1 MAKRSI
7 RKRRHLQKVVAC
19 LIATS
24 IGTSLIPAYS
34 STATTEIIN
43 ESAMVES
50 RRINNSLQPT
60 GNAYNVS
67 TLLQW
72 TPESDEAA
80 RYNRATIK
88 LQDRFTG
95 AVVNPN
101 ANPDAKIMN
110 CALTNPQIDNAP
122 SQGGDI
128 ESSYAFSYWQY
139 VDSYVYWGGSNRGI
153 FVLPTADIIDAGH
166 KNGVPVLGT
175 VGFPWGPG
183 EGRVEQIR
191 EFLVKNED
199 GSFPVADK
207 MIEMANFYGFDGWFI
222 NQESYGCGK
231 EEADLMVEFFTYMHE
246 KDPNIRIGWYDSMT
260 TEGSVNYQDSL
271 NPLNVG
277 FFQNN
282 GKTVT
287 DEFFLNYNWDRESTS
302 FPELS
307 KVDMS
312 IKTAN
317 EVGRSQYDIF
327 AGVEVQQNAYN
338 DKFPVENLL
347 DEDGKL
353 KLSLAMYCPN
363 STLSMA
369 KDMEDFYKHD
379 QKFWVGGSGD
389 PSNSNTE
396 DQWVGLANYV
406 ADKSAINELPF
417 VTNFNLGHGQQYYID
432 GEVSRTK
439 EWNNRSLQD
448 YLPTW
453 RWIVESNGSK
463 LTPDFDRTDAYNG
476 GSSLVIEGNL
486 EADNPNHIKL
496 YSTKLNIVDGT
507 TELSITY
514 KTPSENNN
522 MQVGLC
528 FGDNYDEENFVFLD
542 VENGTPG
549 QWNTAKISL
558 GDYVGKTISAISLRF
573 DSEEDINDFK
583 INIGSL
589 SVEESSRNRVLPATS
604 KITLDDQLF
613 HNAQKAEARIY
624 WEDVDGASFYEIYRV
639 KPDGSREFIG
649 ATYNDSYYIS
659 PFNRYDNEDSF
670 NFEVVAVDDN
680 FNRGEAQKL
689 KFKWNM
695 SAEDTEVPNEEVP
708 INFALNAKVKAS
720 SENAGEPAMKAVDG
734 TVENNS
740 KWCTTT
746 DMYGGWLEVDLG
758 EEKTIQR
765 WVTMHGEAGGED
777 KLTNT
782 KAFRLQVLKDGEFVD
797 IDVVEDNEEGIVDR
811 NLSEPV
817 TGQVFRLYIDDPGPT
832 PWKAIRIYEF
842 QLFKNVSTPIT
853 ENIPMHEVKATNNDG
868 AKDEVLFR
876 EVPAGYEVLLY
887 KNITDVEPFAK
898 KVVET
903 TGEVKF
909 TDLDFGYEEGRV
921 YFAVKEEGKAA
932 SIKLSVA
939 YDNEDWDT
947 TKIPGEFKISEY
959 EVKPRAVEVGE
970 YYATLEIG
978 DLQTGDIV
986 SYYENDTDQFPTK
999 VSVPVEDN
1007 AESAVLKPLL
1017 LKEDGG
1023 EIILQVKRKGMK
1035 ASPKFKVVYKED
1047 KSAESKGTLA
1057 LTVKNQDNN
1066 VVNGA
1071 IYEIIKDEKVVETI
1085 TTGELGDALI
1095 KLDPGVYSVKYSG
1108 NLTSYEADDLLR
1120 EITIDEA
1127 FDKEELNLTLVKK
1140 ENIDDEKP
1148 TEPVPPTDEN
1158 ENNNGNE
1165 NSNGNN
1171 SGNGNDNSVEV
1182 KPNKPNKPNGS
1193 LPQTGNLGGLFAVG
1207 AAGIIS
1213 AIGAMFIRKKK

>member
-1 MAKRSI
+1 M
-7 RKRRHLQKVVAC
+7 
-19 LIATS
+19 
-24 IGTSLIPAYS
+24 
-34 STATTEIIN
+34 
-43 ESAMVES
+43 
-50 RRINNSLQPT
+50 
-60 GNAYNVS
+60 
-67 TLLQW
+67 
-72 TPESDEAA
+72 
-80 RYNRATIK
+80 
-88 LQDRFTG
+88 
-95 AVVNPN
+95 
-101 ANPDAKIMN
+101 
-110 CALTNPQIDNAP
+110 
-122 SQGGDI
+122 
-128 ESSYAFSYWQY
+128 
-139 VDSYVYWGGSNRGI
+139 
-153 FVLPTADIIDAGH
+153 
-166 KNGVPVLGT
+166 PVLGT

-260 TEGSVNYQDSL
+260 TEGPVNYQDSL

-338 DKFPVENLL
+338 DKFPVEHLL

-453 RWIVESNGSK
+453 RWIVQSNGSK

-507 TELSITY
+507 TELTITY

-549 QWNTAKISL
+549 EWNTAKISL

-589 SVEESSRNRVLPATS
+589 SVEESSKDKVLPATS

-639 KPDGSREFIG
+639 KPDGNREFIG
-649 ATYNDSYYIS
+649 ATYNDSYYIL
-659 PFNRYDNEDSF
+659 PFNRYNNEDSF
-670 NFEVVAVDDN
+670 NFEVVAVDGN
-680 FNRGEAQKL
+680 FNRGEAQTL

-695 SAEDTEVPNEEVP
+695 SADDTEVPNEEVP
-708 INFALNAKVKAS
+708 VNFALNAKVTAS
-720 SENAGEPAMKAVDG
+720 SENAGEPSIKAVDG
-734 TVENNS
+734 SVENNS

-746 DMYGGWLEVDLG
+746 GIYGGWLEVDLG

-782 KAFRLQVLKDGEFVD
+782 KAFRLQVLRDGEFVD
-797 IDVVEDNEEGIVDR
+797 VDVVENNEEGIVDR
-811 NLSEPV
+811 NLTEPV

-842 QLFKNVSTPIT
+842 QLFEDVNTPMT
-853 ENIPMHEVKATNNDG
+853 ENIPMHAVKATNNNG
-868 AKDEVLFR
+868 SNDEVLFK

-887 KNITDVEPFAK
+887 KNISDVEPFAK
-898 KVVET
+898 KVAET

-909 TDLDFGYEEGRV
+909 TDLDFGTEEGRI
-921 YFAVKEEGKAA
+921 YFAVKEEGKEA
-932 SIKLSVA
+932 SIKLSVS
-939 YDNEDWDT
+939 YDNEAWDT

-959 EVKPRAVEVGE
+959 EVKPRSVMDGE

-986 SYYENDTDQFPTK
+986 SYYENDTDEFPTK
-999 VSVPVEDN
+999 VSVPVADN
-1007 AESAVLKPLL
+1007 AESTVLKPLL
-1017 LKEDGG
+1017 LSENGG
-1023 EIILQVKRKGMK
+1023 EIILQVKREGMK

-1057 LTVKNQDNN
+1057 LIVKDQDNN
-1066 VVNGA
+1066 AVNGA
-1071 IYEIIKDEKVVETI
+1071 VYEIMKDEKVVETI
-1085 TTGELGDALI
+1085 TTGELGEASI
-1095 KLDPGVYSVKYSG
+1095 KLDPGVYTVKYSE
-1108 NLTSYEADDLLR
+1108 NLTSYEADNLLK

-1127 FDKEELNLTLVKK
+1127 FDREELNLILVKN

-1148 TEPVPPTDEN
+1148 TEPVPPADDN

-1165 NSNGNN
+1165 NSNGNT
-1171 SGNGNDNSVEV
+1171 SGNGNNNSVEV

-1207 AAGIIS
+1207 VAGIMS
-1213 AIGAMFIRKKK
+1213 SVGAMFIRKKK

>member
-1 MAKRSI
+1 MP
-7 RKRRHLQKVVAC
+7 L
-19 LIATS
+19 
-24 IGTSLIPAYS
+24 
-34 STATTEIIN
+34 
-43 ESAMVES
+43 
-50 RRINNSLQPT
+50 
-60 GNAYNVS
+60 
-67 TLLQW
+67 
-72 TPESDEAA
+72 
-80 RYNRATIK
+80 
-88 LQDRFTG
+88 
-95 AVVNPN
+95 
-101 ANPDAKIMN
+101 
-110 CALTNPQIDNAP
+110 
-122 SQGGDI
+122 
-128 ESSYAFSYWQY
+128 
-139 VDSYVYWGGSNRGI
+139 
-153 FVLPTADIIDAGH
+153 
-166 KNGVPVLGT
+166 LGT

-260 TEGSVNYQDSL
+260 TEGPVNYQDSL

-338 DKFPVENLL
+338 DKFPVEHLL

-453 RWIVESNGSK
+453 RWIVQSNGSK

-507 TELSITY
+507 TELTITY

-549 QWNTAKISL
+549 EWNTAKISL

-589 SVEESSRNRVLPATS
+589 SVEESSKDKVLPATS

-639 KPDGSREFIG
+639 KPDGNREFIG
-649 ATYNDSYYIS
+649 ATYNDSYYIL
-659 PFNRYDNEDSF
+659 PFNRYNNEDSF
-670 NFEVVAVDDN
+670 NFEVVAVDGN
-680 FNRGEAQKL
+680 FNRGEAQTL

-695 SAEDTEVPNEEVP
+695 SADDTEVPNEEVP
-708 INFALNAKVKAS
+708 VNFALNAKVTAS
-720 SENAGEPAMKAVDG
+720 SENAGEPSIKAVDG
-734 TVENNS
+734 SVENNS

-746 DMYGGWLEVDLG
+746 GIYGGWLEVDLG

-782 KAFRLQVLKDGEFVD
+782 KAFRLQVLRDGEFVD
-797 IDVVEDNEEGIVDR
+797 VDVVENNEEGIVDR
-811 NLSEPV
+811 NLTEPV

-842 QLFKNVSTPIT
+842 QLFEDVNTPMT
-853 ENIPMHEVKATNNDG
+853 ENIPMHAVKATNNNG
-868 AKDEVLFR
+868 SNDEVLFK

-887 KNITDVEPFAK
+887 KNISDVEPFAK
-898 KVVET
+898 KVAET

-909 TDLDFGYEEGRV
+909 TDLDFGTEEGRI
-921 YFAVKEEGKAA
+921 YFAVKEEGKEA
-932 SIKLSVA
+932 SIKLSVS
-939 YDNEDWDT
+939 YDNEAWDT

-959 EVKPRAVEVGE
+959 EVKPRSVMDGE

-986 SYYENDTDQFPTK
+986 SYYENDTDEFPTK
-999 VSVPVEDN
+999 VSVPVADN
-1007 AESAVLKPLL
+1007 AESTVLKPLL
-1017 LKEDGG
+1017 LSENGG
-1023 EIILQVKRKGMK
+1023 EIILQVKREGMK

-1057 LTVKNQDNN
+1057 LIVKDQDNN
-1066 VVNGA
+1066 AVNGA
-1071 IYEIIKDEKVVETI
+1071 VYEIMKDEKVVETI
-1085 TTGELGDALI
+1085 TTGELGEASI
-1095 KLDPGVYSVKYSG
+1095 KLDPGVYTVKYSE
-1108 NLTSYEADDLLR
+1108 NLTSYEADNLLK

-1127 FDKEELNLTLVKK
+1127 FDREELNLILVKN

-1148 TEPVPPTDEN
+1148 TEPVPPADDN

-1165 NSNGNN
+1165 NSNGNT
-1171 SGNGNDNSVEV
+1171 SGNGNNNSVEV

-1207 AAGIIS
+1207 VAGIMS
-1213 AIGAMFIRKKK
+1213 SVGAMFIRKKK

>member
-1 MAKRSI
+1 M
-7 RKRRHLQKVVAC
+7 
-19 LIATS
+19 
-24 IGTSLIPAYS
+24 
-34 STATTEIIN
+34 
-43 ESAMVES
+43 
-50 RRINNSLQPT
+50 
-60 GNAYNVS
+60 
-67 TLLQW
+67 
-72 TPESDEAA
+72 
-80 RYNRATIK
+80 
-88 LQDRFTG
+88 
-95 AVVNPN
+95 
-101 ANPDAKIMN
+101 
-110 CALTNPQIDNAP
+110 
-122 SQGGDI
+122 
-128 ESSYAFSYWQY
+128 
-139 VDSYVYWGGSNRGI
+139 
-153 FVLPTADIIDAGH
+153 
-166 KNGVPVLGT
+166 PVLGT

-199 GSFPVADK
+199 GSFTVADK

-260 TEGSVNYQDSL
+260 TEGTVNYQDSL

-338 DKFPVENLL
+338 DKFPVEHLL

-453 RWIVESNGSK
+453 RWIVQSNGSK

-507 TELSITY
+507 TELTITY

-549 QWNTAKISL
+549 EWNTAKISL

-589 SVEESSRNRVLPATS
+589 SVEESSKDKVLPATS

-639 KPDGSREFIG
+639 KPDGNREFIG
-649 ATYNDSYYIS
+649 ATYNDSYYIL
-659 PFNRYDNEDSF
+659 PFNRYNNEDSF
-670 NFEVVAVDDN
+670 NFEVVAVDGN
-680 FNRGEAQKL
+680 FNRGEAQTL

-695 SAEDTEVPNEEVP
+695 SADDTEVPNEEVP
-708 INFALNAKVKAS
+708 VNFALNAKVTAS
-720 SENAGEPAMKAVDG
+720 SENAGEPSIKAVDG
-734 TVENNS
+734 SVENNS

-746 DMYGGWLEVDLG
+746 GIYGGWLEVDLG

-782 KAFRLQVLKDGEFVD
+782 KAFRLQVLRDGEFVD
-797 IDVVEDNEEGIVDR
+797 VDVVENNEEGIVDR
-811 NLSEPV
+811 NLTEPV

-842 QLFKNVSTPIT
+842 QLFEDVNTPMT
-853 ENIPMHEVKATNNDG
+853 ENIPMHAVKATNNNG
-868 AKDEVLFR
+868 SNDEVLFK

-887 KNITDVEPFAK
+887 KNISDVEPFAK
-898 KVVET
+898 KVAET

-909 TDLDFGYEEGRV
+909 TDLDFGTEEGRI
-921 YFAVKEEGKAA
+921 YFAVKEEGKEA
-932 SIKLSVA
+932 SIKLSVS
-939 YDNEDWDT
+939 YDNEAWDT

-959 EVKPRAVEVGE
+959 EVKPRSVMDGE

-986 SYYENDTDQFPTK
+986 SYYENDTDEFPTK
-999 VSVPVEDN
+999 VSVPVADN
-1007 AESAVLKPLL
+1007 AESTVLKPLL
-1017 LKEDGG
+1017 LSENGG
-1023 EIILQVKRKGMK
+1023 EIILQVKREGMK

-1057 LTVKNQDNN
+1057 LIVKDQDNN
-1066 VVNGA
+1066 AVNGA
-1071 IYEIIKDEKVVETI
+1071 VYEIMKDEKVVETI
-1085 TTGELGDALI
+1085 TTGELGEASI
-1095 KLDPGVYSVKYSG
+1095 KLDPGVYTVKYSE
-1108 NLTSYEADDLLR
+1108 NLTSYEADNLLK

-1127 FDKEELNLTLVKK
+1127 FDREELNLILVKN

-1148 TEPVPPTDEN
+1148 TEPVPPADDN

-1165 NSNGNN
+1165 NSNGNT
-1171 SGNGNDNSVEV
+1171 SGNGNNNSVEV

-1207 AAGIIS
+1207 VAGIMS
-1213 AIGAMFIRKKK
+1213 SVGAMFIRKKK

>member
-1 MAKRSI
+1 M
-7 RKRRHLQKVVAC
+7 
-19 LIATS
+19 
-24 IGTSLIPAYS
+24 
-34 STATTEIIN
+34 
-43 ESAMVES
+43 
-50 RRINNSLQPT
+50 
-60 GNAYNVS
+60 
-67 TLLQW
+67 
-72 TPESDEAA
+72 
-80 RYNRATIK
+80 
-88 LQDRFTG
+88 
-95 AVVNPN
+95 
-101 ANPDAKIMN
+101 
-110 CALTNPQIDNAP
+110 
-122 SQGGDI
+122 
-128 ESSYAFSYWQY
+128 
-139 VDSYVYWGGSNRGI
+139 
-153 FVLPTADIIDAGH
+153 
-166 KNGVPVLGT
+166 PVLGT

-199 GSFPVADK
+199 GSFTVADK

-260 TEGSVNYQDSL
+260 TEGPVNYQDSL

-338 DKFPVENLL
+338 DKFPVEHLL

-453 RWIVESNGSK
+453 RWIVQSNGSK

-507 TELSITY
+507 TELTITY

-549 QWNTAKISL
+549 EWNTAKISL

-589 SVEESSRNRVLPATS
+589 SVEESSKDKVLPATS

-639 KPDGSREFIG
+639 KPDGNREFIG
-649 ATYNDSYYIS
+649 ATYNDSYYIL
-659 PFNRYDNEDSF
+659 PFNRYNNEDSF
-670 NFEVVAVDDN
+670 NFEVVAVDGN
-680 FNRGEAQKL
+680 FNRGEAQTL

-695 SAEDTEVPNEEVP
+695 SADDTEVPNEEVP
-708 INFALNAKVKAS
+708 VNFALNAKVTAS
-720 SENAGEPAMKAVDG
+720 SENAGEPSIKAVDG
-734 TVENNS
+734 SVENNS

-746 DMYGGWLEVDLG
+746 GIYGGWLEVDLG

-782 KAFRLQVLKDGEFVD
+782 KAFRLQVLRDGEFVD
-797 IDVVEDNEEGIVDR
+797 VDVVENNEEGIVDR
-811 NLSEPV
+811 NLTEPV

-842 QLFKNVSTPIT
+842 QLFEDVNTPMT
-853 ENIPMHEVKATNNDG
+853 ENIPMHAVKATNNNG
-868 AKDEVLFR
+868 SNDEVLFK

-887 KNITDVEPFAK
+887 KNISDVEPFAK
-898 KVVET
+898 KVAET

-909 TDLDFGYEEGRV
+909 TDLDFGTEEGRI
-921 YFAVKEEGKAA
+921 YFAVKEEGKEA
-932 SIKLSVA
+932 SIKLSVS
-939 YDNEDWDT
+939 YDNEAWDT

-959 EVKPRAVEVGE
+959 EVKPRSVMDGE

-986 SYYENDTDQFPTK
+986 SYYENDTDEFPTK
-999 VSVPVEDN
+999 VSVPVADN
-1007 AESAVLKPLL
+1007 AESTVLKPLL
-1017 LKEDGG
+1017 LSENGG
-1023 EIILQVKRKGMK
+1023 EIILQVKREGMK

-1057 LTVKNQDNN
+1057 LIVKDQDNN
-1066 VVNGA
+1066 AVNGA
-1071 IYEIIKDEKVVETI
+1071 VYEIMKDEKVVETI
-1085 TTGELGDALI
+1085 TTGELGEASI
-1095 KLDPGVYSVKYSG
+1095 KLDPGVYTVKYSE
-1108 NLTSYEADDLLR
+1108 NLTSYEADNLLK

-1127 FDKEELNLTLVKK
+1127 FDREELNLILVKN

-1148 TEPVPPTDEN
+1148 TEPVPPADDN

-1165 NSNGNN
+1165 NSNGNT
-1171 SGNGNDNSVEV
+1171 SGNGNNNSVEV

-1207 AAGIIS
+1207 VAGIMS
-1213 AIGAMFIRKKK
+1213 SVGAMFIRKKK

>member
-7 RKRRHLQKVVAC
+7 RKRRHVQKVAAC

-24 IGTSLIPAYS
+24 IGISLVPTYAT
-34 STATTEIIN
+34 TATTEIAS
-43 ESAMVES
+43 EYDTVEGYS
-50 RRINNSLQPT
+50 INNSLQPT
-60 GNAYNVS
+60 GNAYSIS
-67 TLLQW
+67 TLLEW
-72 TPESDEAA
+72 SPESDEAA

-260 TEGSVNYQDSL
+260 TEGPVNYQDSL

-338 DKFPVENLL
+338 DKFPVEHLL

-453 RWIVESNGSK
+453 RWIVQSNGSK

-507 TELSITY
+507 TELTITY

-549 QWNTAKISL
+549 EWNTAKISL

-589 SVEESSRNRVLPATS
+589 SVEESSKDKVLPATS

-639 KPDGSREFIG
+639 KPDGNREFIG
-649 ATYNDSYYIS
+649 ATYNDSYYIL
-659 PFNRYDNEDSF
+659 PFNRYNNEDSF
-670 NFEVVAVDDN
+670 NFEVVAVDGN
-680 FNRGEAQKL
+680 FNRGEAQTL

-695 SAEDTEVPNEEVP
+695 SADDTEVPNEEVP
-708 INFALNAKVKAS
+708 VNFALNAKVTAS
-720 SENAGEPAMKAVDG
+720 SENAGEPSIKAVDG

-746 DMYGGWLEVDLG
+746 GIYGGWLEVDLG

-782 KAFRLQVLKDGEFVD
+782 KAFRLQVLRDGEFVD
-797 IDVVEDNEEGIVDR
+797 VDVVENNEEGIVDR
-811 NLSEPV
+811 NLTEPV

-842 QLFKNVSTPIT
+842 QLFEDVNTPMT
-853 ENIPMHEVKATNNDG
+853 ENIPMHAVKATNNNG
-868 AKDEVLFR
+868 SNDEVLFK

-887 KNITDVEPFAK
+887 KNISDVEPFAK
-898 KVVET
+898 KVAET

-909 TDLDFGYEEGRV
+909 TDLDFGTEEGRI
-921 YFAVKEEGKAA
+921 YFAVKEEGKEA
-932 SIKLSVA
+932 SIKLSVS
-939 YDNEDWDT
+939 YDNEAWDT

-959 EVKPRAVEVGE
+959 EVKPRSVMDGE

-986 SYYENDTDQFPTK
+986 SYYENDTDEFPTK
-999 VSVPVEDN
+999 VSVPVADN
-1007 AESAVLKPLL
+1007 AESTVLKPLL
-1017 LKEDGG
+1017 LSENGG
-1023 EIILQVKRKGMK
+1023 EIILQVKREGMK

-1057 LTVKNQDNN
+1057 LIVKDQDNN
-1066 VVNGA
+1066 AVNGA
-1071 IYEIIKDEKVVETI
+1071 VYEIMKDEKVVETI
-1085 TTGELGDALI
+1085 TTGELGEASI
-1095 KLDPGVYSVKYSG
+1095 KLDPGVYTVKYSE
-1108 NLTSYEADDLLR
+1108 NLTSYEADNLLK

-1127 FDKEELNLTLVKK
+1127 FDREELNLTLVKN

-1148 TEPVPPTDEN
+1148 TEPVPPADDN

-1165 NSNGNN
+1165 NSNGNT
-1171 SGNGNDNSVEV
+1171 SGNGNNNSVEV

-1207 AAGIIS
+1207 VAGIMS
-1213 AIGAMFIRKKK
+1213 SVGAMFIRKKK

>member
-1 MAKRSI
+1 M
-7 RKRRHLQKVVAC
+7 
-19 LIATS
+19 
-24 IGTSLIPAYS
+24 
-34 STATTEIIN
+34 
-43 ESAMVES
+43 
-50 RRINNSLQPT
+50 
-60 GNAYNVS
+60 
-67 TLLQW
+67 
-72 TPESDEAA
+72 
-80 RYNRATIK
+80 
-88 LQDRFTG
+88 
-95 AVVNPN
+95 
-101 ANPDAKIMN
+101 
-110 CALTNPQIDNAP
+110 
-122 SQGGDI
+122 
-128 ESSYAFSYWQY
+128 
-139 VDSYVYWGGSNRGI
+139 
-153 FVLPTADIIDAGH
+153 
-166 KNGVPVLGT
+166 PVLGT

-260 TEGSVNYQDSL
+260 TEGPVNYQDSL

-338 DKFPVENLL
+338 DKFPVEHLL

-453 RWIVESNGSK
+453 RWIVQSNGSK

-507 TELSITY
+507 TELTITY

-549 QWNTAKISL
+549 EWNTAKISL

-589 SVEESSRNRVLPATS
+589 SVEESSKDKVLPATS

-639 KPDGSREFIG
+639 KPDGNREFIG
-649 ATYNDSYYIS
+649 ATYNDSYYIL
-659 PFNRYDNEDSF
+659 PFNRYNNEDSF
-670 NFEVVAVDDN
+670 NFEVVAVDGN
-680 FNRGEAQKL
+680 FNRGEAQTL

-695 SAEDTEVPNEEVP
+695 SADDTEVPNEEVP
-708 INFALNAKVKAS
+708 VNFALNAKVTAS
-720 SENAGEPAMKAVDG
+720 SENAGEPSIKAVDG

-746 DMYGGWLEVDLG
+746 GIYGGWLEVDLG

-782 KAFRLQVLKDGEFVD
+782 KAFRLQVLRDGEFVD
-797 IDVVEDNEEGIVDR
+797 VDVVENNEEGIVDR
-811 NLSEPV
+811 NLTEPV

-842 QLFKNVSTPIT
+842 QLFEDINTPMT
-853 ENIPMHEVKATNNDG
+853 ENIPMHAVKATNNNG
-868 AKDEVLFR
+868 SNDEVLFK

-887 KNITDVEPFAK
+887 KNISDVEPFAK
-898 KVVET
+898 KVAET

-909 TDLDFGYEEGRV
+909 TDLDFGTEEGRI
-921 YFAVKEEGKAA
+921 YFAVKEEGKEA
-932 SIKLSVA
+932 SIKLSVS
-939 YDNEDWDT
+939 YDNEAWDT

-959 EVKPRAVEVGE
+959 EVKPRSVMDGE

-986 SYYENDTDQFPTK
+986 SYYENDTDEFPTK
-999 VSVPVEDN
+999 VSVPVADN
-1007 AESAVLKPLL
+1007 AESTVLKPLL
-1017 LKEDGG
+1017 LSENGG
-1023 EIILQVKRKGMK
+1023 EIILQVKREGMK

-1057 LTVKNQDNN
+1057 LIVKDQDNN
-1066 VVNGA
+1066 AVNGA
-1071 IYEIIKDEKVVETI
+1071 VYEIMKDEKVVETI
-1085 TTGELGDALI
+1085 TTGELGEASI
-1095 KLDPGVYSVKYSG
+1095 KLDPGVYTVKYSE
-1108 NLTSYEADDLLR
+1108 NLTSYEADNLLK

-1127 FDKEELNLTLVKK
+1127 FDREELNLILVKN

-1148 TEPVPPTDEN
+1148 TEPVPPADDN

-1165 NSNGNN
+1165 NSNGNT
-1171 SGNGNDNSVEV
+1171 SGNGNNNSVEV

-1207 AAGIIS
+1207 VAGIMS
-1213 AIGAMFIRKKK
+1213 SVGAMFIRKKK